1 MDDEVRNVQIEA
13 ALLGIKT
20 ALAELEGTGMDDAMA
35 SLQEAKEQLE
45 RELERLDKLLE
56 AEDTANLAAMNRE
69 YERSAL

>member
-69 YERSAL
+69 YERSTL